1 MFGGFGIWE
10 LLVIALIVVLLFG
23 TKNLPKFKLSK
34 FGSELGGAIK
44 NFRGA
49 IKDSKEVHTD
59 ISEATTKNVI
69 EGDVDIDKD
78 DPKGSS

>member
-1 MFGGFGIWE
+1 MSFGIWE
-10 LLVIALIVVLLFG
+10 LLVILIIVALLFG
-23 TKNLPKFKLSK
+23 TKKLPKLAN
-34 FGSELGGAIK
+34 FGSELGGFIK

-49 IKDSKEVHTD
+49 IKDSKEVQTD